1 MDNQPAQ
8 DVTSGQT
15 LAFTCQFKDVA
26 GTKRKLSLFL
36 GAHSLN
42 ALRELPRLGLLRF
55 RPVRVEQHG
64 VLHSQSFDDAAVLDV
79 SWSRETSVRLE
90 STAILGGAQISIS
103 CNVGLREIAGFR
115 RSSKEPSGQVKV
127 PKAGQPEEFEVY
139 DAHVDV
145 KIRREL
151 MRSLGRSWSFKAQA

>member
-36 GAHSLN
+36 CLRSLTSLLDRPRWP
-42 ALRELPRLGLLRF
+42 LRLC
-55 RPVRVEQHG
+55 PVRVEQHG

-103 CNVGLREIAGFR
+103 CNVGLGEIAGVR